1 MNKPEINSPAT
12 ISVDA
17 MGGDHG
23 LPVTV
28 PATLQSLKAFPSL
41 KVVLVGDEDLLKKE
55 VGKYEPSSDISSRLS
70 IKHASEVVAM
80 DDKPSVAMRNKKDS
94 SMRVAINLV
103 KEGQADAAVSAGNTG
118 ALMAISRFVLKTP
131 KNIDRPAI
139 IFNLPTT
146 SGHCHML
153 DLGANIDCTAEQLFQ
168 FALMGSILSKA
179 VDENS
184 APTVALL
191 NVGEEEI
198 KGNEVIKQASA
209 MLAAREDIN
218 YVGFVEGDGIYQGAV
233 DVVVADGFI
242 GNVALKTSEG
252 LAKMI
257 ASILKEELT
266 RNWLTRLGAF
276 VTMPIWKAVA
286 KRMDPG
292 EYNGGTLI
300 GLKGT
305 VIKSHGSADIPS
317 FATAIKLAAIEVE
330 KNVPSLIETWFDK
343 ENDKPDVERTIENIE
358 KDVMQSNDA

>member
-1 MNKPEINSPAT
+1 MRKLETINPST

-28 PATLQSLKAFPSL
+28 PATLQSLELFPSL
-41 KVVLVGDEDLLKKE
+41 KVILVGQEDLLQQEISKHK
-55 VGKYEPSSDISSRLS
+55 PSHEISTRLS

-103 KEGQADAAVSAGNTG
+103 KEGKADAAVSAGNTG

-139 IFNLPTT
+139 IFNLPTS

-153 DLGANIDCTAEQLFQ
+153 DLGANIDCTAEQLSQ
-168 FALMGSILSKA
+168 FAQMGSILSRA
-179 VDENS
+179 VDENPE
-184 APTVALL
+184 PTVALL
-191 NVGEEEI
+191 NIGEEEI
-198 KGNEVIKQASA
+198 KGNEAIKEASA
-209 MLAAREDIN
+209 ILTARDDIN
-218 YVGFVEGDGIYQGAV
+218 YVGFVEGDGIYQGTV

-257 ASILKEELT
+257 AGILKEELS
-266 RNWLTRLGAF
+266 RNWLTKIGAF
-276 VTMPIWKAVA
+276 ITMPIWKAVA

-305 VIKSHGSADIPS
+305 VIKSHGSADIQS

-330 KNVPSLIETWFDK
+330 KNVPSLIENWFDK
-343 ENDKPDVERTIENIE
+343 ENDEPDVKVAIENNVI
-358 KDVMQSNDA
+358 QSNSA